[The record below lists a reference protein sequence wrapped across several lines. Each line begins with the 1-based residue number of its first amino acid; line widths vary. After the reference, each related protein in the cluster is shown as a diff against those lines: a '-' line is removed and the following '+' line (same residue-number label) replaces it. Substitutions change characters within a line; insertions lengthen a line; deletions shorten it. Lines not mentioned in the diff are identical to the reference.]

1 MGVDENS
8 EAGDKKADAMESKG
22 MKSKVSEKECERN
35 ETLVSRSPHQLFIV
49 LNTSLPTVPLSHIAQ
64 FTGSQYKG
72 RA

>member
-35 ETLVSRSPHQLFIV
+35 ETLVCRSPPPAFYRAEHFPADC
-49 LNTSLPTVPLSHIAQ
+49 TALSHRPIH
-64 FTGSQYKG
+64 
-72 RA
+72 RLPV

>member
-35 ETLVSRSPHQLFIV
+35 ETLVCRSPH
-49 LNTSLPTVPLSHIAQ
+49 
-64 FTGSQYKG
+64 
-72 RA
+72 